1 MKAFITFALSS
12 ALLSLPVFATE
23 SDNDN
28 GRVKMRGAIIVSACT
43 IDAGNQDQTVDFEQ
57 KSITDVMRD
66 QRNAT
71 QAFSL
76 RLTNCI
82 LSDTLINYNKRNFD
96 ISFDGEKRDGLF
108 NVSGKSR
115 GLAFSIDDAQ
125 SHQLQHYLSS
135 HTVDDSG
142 MALNYI
148 VHFQHNHQTLVEAG
162 DYYSS
167 VRMKMDYH

>member
-57 KSITDVMRD
+57 TSITDVMRD

-71 QAFSL
+71 
-76 RLTNCI
+76 
-82 LSDTLINYNKRNFD
+82 
-96 ISFDGEKRDGLF
+96 
-108 NVSGKSR
+108 
-115 GLAFSIDDAQ
+115 
-125 SHQLQHYLSS
+125 
-135 HTVDDSG
+135 
-142 MALNYI
+142 
-148 VHFQHNHQTLVEAG
+148 
-162 DYYSS
+162 
-167 VRMKMDYH
+167 